1 MALFK
6 RKTVGKPGEWFFNVE
21 EGKVEEGPQS
31 PGKNRMGPYTSR
43 EEAEHALETARERTS
58 EWEND
63 PRWHDRGSG
72 GEGRADGP
80 APS

>member
-21 EGKVEEGPQS
+21 TGTVEEGPQS
-31 PGKNRMGPYTSR
+31 PGKDRMGPYASR
-43 EEAEHALETARERTS
+43 EEAAQALETARERTS

-63 PRWHDRGSG
+63 PRWRDRDG
-72 GEGRADGP
+72 GRDGGDDTGRG
-80 APS
+80 